1 VWHAACCSIADIA
14 PAWRASKERRMA
26 VSGVGSTSNQGQS
39 AQQASSSLSQN
50 MDAFLLLLTT
60 QLKNQDPLEPQDS
73 TQWVTQLVQ
82 FSGVE
87 QAIHQR
93 QSLENLVNLQLAWQT
108 TNAVNYIG
116 KTVEASGENV
126 YLKNGDAQIRY
137 SLDEDAGA
145 ATVIIKDMSGKTVR
159 ELTVPKTKGPHT
171 VSWNGKDTDGVALD
185 DGFYSVSVKAT
196 KGQNIAVGATTKF
209 SGVVDSIE
217 NVQGQ
222 VLLHVGNSKLA
233 IGDITSV
240 RETPATATN

>member
-1 VWHAACCSIADIA
+1 
-14 PAWRASKERRMA
+14 MA
-26 VSGVGSTSNQGQS
+26 VNGVGSSQGTQT
-39 AQQASSSLSQN
+39 AQQASSGLAQN
-50 MDAFLLLLTT
+50 MDAFLMLLTT
-60 QLKNQDPLEPQDS
+60 QLKNQDPLSPQDS

-108 TNAVNYIG
+108 TNAVGYIG

-126 YLKNGDAQIRY
+126 FLKNGDAKIRY
-137 SLDEDAGA
+137 TLDEDAGA
-145 ATVIIKDMSGKTVR
+145 ATVVIKDQGGKTVR
-159 ELTVPKTKGPHT
+159 ELTVPKTKGAHEVT
-171 VSWNGKDTDGVALD
+171 WNGKDTDGVALD
-185 DGFYSVSVKAT
+185 DGFYSVSVRAT

-217 NVQGQ
+217 NTNGQ
-222 VLLHVGNSKLA
+222 VLLHVGNQKLA

-240 RETPATATN
+240 RDTPLASTASN